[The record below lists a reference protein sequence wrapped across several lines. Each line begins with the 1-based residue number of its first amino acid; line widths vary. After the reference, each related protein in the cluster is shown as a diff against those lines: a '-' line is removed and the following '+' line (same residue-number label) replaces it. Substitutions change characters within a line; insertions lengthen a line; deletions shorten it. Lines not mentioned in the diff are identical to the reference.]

1 VLTQPRVRAAR
12 SSGGFFFLLAAIGVI
27 AVVLFMGNIFGFLN
41 FGFGSRTVDRS
52 QPPLLVQLTDLS
64 EYHASSANFQVLIDL
79 EKDTKYVP
87 DFISG
92 QRSLMVAAGTVD
104 ASVDFTALKDENVVV
119 SDGGDTITITLPPP
133 YIDDVVLDHD
143 NTYVGSRQRG
153 LLDRVGGVFAG
164 NPNNDQP
171 LYQAATDK
179 LHEAATNSELRAL
192 AEKNTRTML
201 ESLMTSA
208 GFEEVVVNFEEP
220 PQPQ

>member
-119 SDGGDTITITLPPP
+119 SNGGDTITITLPPP

-143 NTYVGSRQRG
+143 NTYVESRQRG

-179 LHEAATNSELRAL
+179 LHEAASNSELRSL

>member
-143 NTYVGSRQRG
+143 NTYVESRQRG

-179 LHEAATNSELRAL
+179 LHEAASNSELRSL

>member
-41 FGFGSRTVDRS
+41 LGFGSRTVDRS

-104 ASVDFTALKDENVVV
+104 ASVDF
-119 SDGGDTITITLPPP
+119 
-133 YIDDVVLDHD
+133 
-143 NTYVGSRQRG
+143 
-153 LLDRVGGVFAG
+153 
-164 NPNNDQP
+164 
-171 LYQAATDK
+171 
-179 LHEAATNSELRAL
+179 
-192 AEKNTRTML
+192 
-201 ESLMTSA
+201 
-208 GFEEVVVNFEEP
+208 
-220 PQPQ
+220 

>member
-12 SSGGFFFLLAAIGVI
+12 SGGGFFFLLAAIGVI

-104 ASVDFTALKDENVVV
+104 ASVDFTGLKDENVVV
-119 SDGGDTITITLPPP
+119 SDDGDTITITLPPP
-133 YIDDVVLDHD
+133 YIDDVVIDHD
-143 NTYVGSRQRG
+143 NTYVESRQRG

-179 LHEAATNSELRAL
+179 LQEAAGNSELRSL
-192 AEKNTRTML
+192 AEENTRSML